1 MANQRNL
8 KAFVRY
14 DGSGR
19 VVAGSLVLRK
29 KKPKVGRWEEI
40 LTYECCNDVPST
52 TTTSTS
58 NTTTTT
64 TTLSPTAYSYTLD
77 NPVGSAL
84 YNVDGSEAGKYWT
97 VGSNYSPYTHI
108 PSGQSLGVGTVIY
121 MDQQCTQQ
129 WAFPVKYLITNIVDQ
144 YNINPNTIIWK
155 VENGVVT
162 ENTGQ
167 FVNKAYY
174 LLGSTSVRNELV
186 PCNEF
191 YMNGVMLDNGYTN
204 LMVGINVYTSNVD
217 VSQPIPLSWNYVTD
231 NTNVYS
237 VSGGVMISVQSCS
250 GITTTT
256 TTTMG

>member
-1 MANQRNL
+1 MALQNKL
-8 KAFVRY
+8 KAFVRF

-19 VVAGSLVLRK
+19 VIPSSLILQK
-29 KKPKVGRWEEI
+29 SKPKVGNWKQI
-40 LTYECCNDVPST
+40 NATQCCDYIPST

-64 TTLSPTAYSYTLD
+64 TTLNPTAYSYIMD
-77 NPVGSAL
+77 NPVGMAL
-84 YNVDGSEAGKYWT
+84 YYIDGPDAGKYWT
-97 VGSNYSPYTHI
+97 SGSDYSQFTHI
-108 PSGQSLGVGTVIY
+108 PSGQSLGIGTVVY

-129 WAFPVKYLITNIVDQ
+129 WAFPVRYLITNILNSG
-144 YNINPNTIIWK
+144 NINPNTSIWK

-167 FVNKAYY
+167 FVNEAYY
-174 LLGSTSVRNELV
+174 LLGSTRVRNELV

-191 YMNGVMLDNGYTN
+191 YLNGVMLDNGYTN

-217 VSQPIPLSWNYVTD
+217 VPQPLPLNYTYVTD

-237 VSGGVMISVQSCS
+237 VSGGVTTSVQPCS

-256 TTTMG
+256 TTTI